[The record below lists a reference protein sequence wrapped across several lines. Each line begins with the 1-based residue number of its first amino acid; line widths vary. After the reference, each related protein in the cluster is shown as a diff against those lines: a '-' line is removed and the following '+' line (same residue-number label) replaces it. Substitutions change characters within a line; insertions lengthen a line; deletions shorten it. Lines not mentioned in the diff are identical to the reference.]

1 MIRYLYLILLAVCL
15 HLLLKVTY
23 ICIYTLNVAYK
34 GNVTWLKHLTGNK
47 AVLNS
52 KSVCSGYIFAV
63 DPDKTRKIT
72 INALKHFQGCAI
84 IFSVTMELL
93 Y

>member
-1 MIRYLYLILLAVCL
+1 M
-15 HLLLKVTY
+15 
-23 ICIYTLNVAYK
+23 
-34 GNVTWLKHLTGNK
+34 
-47 AVLNS
+47 LNS

-93 Y
+93 YSAWIVTGADFNVTPTKYS